1 MHVRKTPL
9 FISLI
14 LALALLPAGRL
25 FAAQAGRAGEQ
36 KPEEEIRVKAD
47 SMSVTSQGTQ
57 IEGQGNV
64 EVQRD
69 EMNIKADQVW
79 LNRTTQDMEA
89 TGKVA
94 VDDPEWK
101 IKQADRLRF
110 NLGDET
116 GTIENGDLFL
126 EKGHLSMSG
135 SRMQKFAGQSYHID
149 QGIFTT
155 CLCDDGPP
163 TWKIAADTIDIS
175 RGGDGTIRRGVFYL
189 MDIPIFYFPYAVF
202 P

>member
-1 MHVRKTPL
+1 MQVRKTPV

-14 LALALLPAGRL
+14 LALALLPAAPL

-36 KPEEEIRVKAD
+36 KPEEEIRLKAD
-47 SMSVTSQGTQ
+47 SMSVSSQGSQ

-64 EVQRD
+64 EIQRD
-69 EMNIKADQVW
+69 EMTIKADQVW
-79 LNRTTQDMEA
+79 LNRETQDMEA
-89 TGKVA
+89 TGKVV

-126 EKGHLSMSG
+126 E
-135 SRMQKFAGQSYHID
+135 
-149 QGIFTT
+149 
-155 CLCDDGPP
+155 
-163 TWKIAADTIDIS
+163 
-175 RGGDGTIRRGVFYL
+175 
-189 MDIPIFYFPYAVF
+189 
-202 P
+202 